1 MNPTIKDVAREAG
14 VSVATVSRVL
24 NNLPGYTEETRR
36 RVLKVI
42 KELGYQSNALA
53 RGLVCKRSHT
63 IGILMPSLSSMVTS
77 EMLKGIERQAHNNE
91 KSVIVC
97 NTDNDG
103 IRTLEYLDVLKEK
116 QVDGIIVVSANL
128 TPVQYRKL
136 VQFKKPV
143 VLVSTCYAGGTLP
156 YVKVDDEAAAYDAT
170 LYLLKK
176 GHRRIGMLSGTKE
189 DRIAGFPRIQGYK
202 RALAEY
208 GVTLGEEFIAYGDF
222 TFRSGIKAMAQLL
235 ETASGMTAVF
245 AASDE
250 MAAGALVCAYKRG
263 IKVPDDLSIIGYDNT
278 QIAEM
283 TIPPLTTLSQ
293 PFYHMGELGMMMLI
307 DNIEQGKKMESRI
320 LPHTIQERETVKE
333 LFQK

>member
-1 MNPTIKDVAREAG
+1 MNPTIKDVARKAK

-24 NNLPGYTEETRR
+24 NNLPGYTEETRK
-36 RVLKVI
+36 KVMEVI
-42 KELGYQSNALA
+42 EEIGYQPNALA

-77 EMLKGIERQAHNNE
+77 EMLKGIEDKAHKSD

-116 QVDGIIVVSANL
+116 QVDGIIVVSANIN
-128 TPVQYRKL
+128 PFQYQKIL
-136 VQFKKPV
+136 QMKKPV
-143 VLVSTCYAGGTLP
+143 VLVSTLYSGSNLP
-156 YVKVDDEAAAYDAT
+156 YVKVDDQRAAYDAT
-170 LYLLKK
+170 LYLINK
-176 GHRRIGMLSGTKE
+176 GHQRIGMISGTKN
-189 DRIAGFPRIQGYK
+189 DKIAGNPRIQGYK
-202 RALAEY
+202 QALEANDIFLDDQY
-208 GVTLGEEFIAYGDF
+208 IAYGDF
-222 TFRSGIKAMAQLL
+222 KFKSGIVAMEKLL
-235 ETASGMTAVF
+235 NTVPDITAIF

-263 IKVPDDLSIIGYDNT
+263 IRVPDDLSIIGYDNT

-293 PFYHMGELGMMMLI
+293 PFYGMGETGMAMLI
-307 DNIEQGKKMESRI
+307 EKIETGKKMESRI
-320 LPHTIQERETVKE
+320 FPHSIKERETVKE
-333 LFQK
+333 I